1 MERKMRLFLEIIFY
15 KNIFYLLVEIMSI
28 TITLTFIKKV
38 PKNIINRKD
47 LLKFIS
53 DNKVEKVSPFGKKCF
68 YKK

>member
-38 PKNIINRKD
+38 LKNIINKKD
-47 LLKFIS
+47 LFKFIS
-53 DNKVEKVSPFGKKCF
+53 DNKVEKDF
-68 YKK
+68 YDWKFWIT

>member
-38 PKNIINRKD
+38 LKNIINKKD
-47 LLKFIS
+47 LFKFIS
-53 DNKVEKVSPFGKKCF
+53 DNKVENDF
-68 YKK
+68 YDWKFWIT